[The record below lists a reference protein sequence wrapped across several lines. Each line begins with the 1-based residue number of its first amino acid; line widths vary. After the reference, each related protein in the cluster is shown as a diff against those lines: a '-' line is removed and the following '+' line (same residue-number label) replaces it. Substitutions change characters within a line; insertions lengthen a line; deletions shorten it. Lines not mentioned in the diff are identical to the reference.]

1 VERQFS
7 PAAARNAGPILRVLR
22 RALPARGSV
31 LEFGSG
37 SGQHVIAFAAALPG
51 LRWLPSDPDPAAR
64 RSIAAWS
71 RAAGRGNVAPPLD
84 LDVLRDPPER
94 WPGSLDAIVAINLL
108 HISPWAGTLAL
119 LEGAGRALPPDGLL
133 FLYGPFMQDGR
144 HTSASNAA
152 FDRLLR
158 SYDAGW
164 GLRDLDQVATVAEPA
179 GLRLQRSVAMPAN
192 NLSVLFRRVP

>member
-1 VERQFS
+1 MERQFA
-7 PAAARNAGPILRVLR
+7 PAAARNGSPILAVLR
-22 RALPARGSV
+22 EELPARSTV
-31 LEFGSG
+31 LEVGSG
-37 SGQHVIAFAAALPG
+37 SGQHAALFAAALPG

-64 RSIAAWS
+64 RSIRAWT
-71 RAAGRGNVAPPLD
+71 AGLANVAPPLD
-84 LDVLRDPPER
+84 LAALRDAPER
-94 WPGSLDAIVAINLL
+94 WPGPLDAIVAINLL
-108 HISPWAGTLAL
+108 HISPWAVTLAL

-158 SYDAGW
+158 SYAAGW
-164 GLRDLDQVATVAEPA
+164 GVRDLDEVATVAEPA